1 MLLNTV
7 LPLALLGTAVQAL
20 RTQIPLASNVLAHT
34 DAPLNLETPFHI
46 MNLSSVQ
53 SEESFTALSHPQFP
67 NHGVRIKKSNFC
79 DPIVSAYTGYLD
91 VDQGAKHLFFYFFES
106 RRDPAKDDVM
116 MWINGGPGCSS
127 SLGLLFEL
135 GPCSID
141 IKGAS
146 ANGTT
151 WNPYSWNNEA
161 NIFFLDQP
169 VGVGYSYADFGET
182 VETTEEAARNVHA
195 FLTIFFET
203 FKQFAGRPLHLSG
216 ESYAGR
222 YLPVFASEI
231 YDQNLIAKAEGRSTI
246 NLQSILIGNGITDV
260 STLYEGLYDI
270 QCSTS
275 ALEVPFQTIGN
286 CVQIKAALPRCQTEM
301 RKYCID
307 RFDHMGCEAT
317 IEFCDNHI
325 RGPFWESGRNVYDVS
340 MVCESQDLCYPED
353 EAIREFL
360 DLPSTRA
367 MLGAE
372 SPGNFSLCSDEV
384 GRNFVS
390 HLDKWAHHTQDY
402 VAALLERGIRVLIYA
417 GTYDWQCNWV
427 ANKLWVD
434 KLEWTGNEVYKKEEW
449 RSWLVN
455 GKAAGETKKSGKLTF
470 ASVYG
475 AGHMVPHDKPQEVFA
490 LVSKWLAQED
500 I

>member
-1 MLLNTV
+1 MLLSTV
-7 LPLALLGTAVQAL
+7 LPLVLLGTAVQAV
-20 RTQIPLASNVLAHT
+20 TQRPLATGNT
-34 DAPLNLETPFHI
+34 DASLSSEKLLQIT
-46 MNLSSVQ
+46 NLSSIQ
-53 SEESFTALSHPQFP
+53 SEESFTALSHPRFP
-67 NHGVRIKKSNFC
+67 NHAIRIKKSTFC
-79 DPIVSAYTGYLD
+79 DPTVSVYTGYLD
-91 VDQGAKHLFFYFFES
+91 IDQGAKHLFFYFFES
-106 RRDPAKDDVM
+106 RRDPVKDDVM
-116 MWINGGPGCSS
+116 MWINGGPGCTS

-141 IKGAS
+141 TTGTS
-146 ANGTT
+146 ADGTT

-195 FLTIFFET
+195 FMTIFFET
-203 FKQFAGRPLHLSG
+203 FTQFAGKPLHLSG

-231 YDQNLIAKAEGRSTI
+231 YDQNLIAKAEGRETI

-260 STLYEGLYDI
+260 STLYEGMYHI
-270 QCSTS
+270 QCGTS
-275 ALEVPFQTIGN
+275 ALEVPFQTINN
-286 CVQIKAALPRCQTEM
+286 CLPRCQAEM

-307 RFDHMGCEAT
+307 QFDHIGCEAT
-317 IEFCDNHI
+317 VDFCDKQV
-325 RGPFWESGRNVYDVS
+325 RGPYWASGKFCSCRECAPAY
-340 MVCESQDLCYPED
+340 DLCYPEE

-372 SPGNFSLCSDEV
+372 SPGNYSICSNVV

-390 HLDKWAHHTQDY
+390 HLDKWAAHTQDY
-402 VAALLERGIRVLIYA
+402 VAALLERDIRVLIYA

-434 KLEWTGNEVYKKEEW
+434 KLEWTGNEAYNKEEW
-449 RSWLVN
+449 RSWLVD
-455 GKAAGETKKSGKLTF
+455 GEAAGETKKSGKLTF

-475 AGHMVPHDKPQEVFA
+475 AGHMISPREALA
-490 LVSKWLAQED
+490 LVSRWLAQKD